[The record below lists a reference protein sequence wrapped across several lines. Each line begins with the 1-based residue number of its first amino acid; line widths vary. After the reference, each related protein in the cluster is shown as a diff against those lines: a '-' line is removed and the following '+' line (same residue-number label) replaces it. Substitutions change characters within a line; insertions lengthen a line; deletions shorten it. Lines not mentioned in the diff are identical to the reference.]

1 LPVGLSD
8 LPDHSLMELLSEFTS
23 WSGYAGYVV
32 AEATVAV
39 RRANRVL
46 SRVADAAT
54 VRLKAKT
61 VAETKALV
69 AQTPEYIEAED
80 ALDEAENY
88 EILVK
93 SYYTHLEACAKT
105 VSREL
110 TRRTSRT
117 NIEERN
123 GKYNT

>member
-1 LPVGLSD
+1 MHSISAEIFPLVLLVLVKIVRSMAQRVQSGWGTKETGLRAPSQPLGDQPELPVGLSD

-32 AEATVAV
+32 AEATIAV

-61 VAETKALV
+61 VAETK
-69 AQTPEYIEAED
+69 
-80 ALDEAENY
+80 
-88 EILVK
+88 
-93 SYYTHLEACAKT
+93 
-105 VSREL
+105 
-110 TRRTSRT
+110 
-117 NIEERN
+117 
-123 GKYNT
+123 

>member
-1 LPVGLSD
+1 MS
-8 LPDHSLMELLSEFTS
+8 LLSEFTS

-32 AEATVAV
+32 AEATISV
-39 RRANRVL
+39 RKANRL
-46 SRVADAAT
+46 LQRVSDAAT

-69 AQTPEYIEAED
+69 AQTSEYIEAED

-93 SYYTHLEACAKT
+93 SLYTHLESCAKT

-110 TRRTSRT
+110 TRRTSRA
-117 NIEERN
+117 NVEERN